1 MVFKSK
7 IKWVALLVLTL
18 SLGSMVA
25 HLSMTKFSSMNLI
38 QYSAKDAL
46 IHDFPN
52 IVSPVIRI
60 KRLWGTVRSLE
71 SLQPYA
77 NPRNSYPVPNENT
90 NGFIFAKI
98 FGGFEKIRSSRYKK
112 ALVQNKSVINS
123 RVSPIFMTRSNS
135 LPHLKMM

>member
-46 IHDFPN
+46 SHDFPN
-52 IVSPVIRI
+52 IVSPVSSFFADWIQI
-60 KRLWGTVRSLE
+60 LNVLSSFVSCNNIDLMI
-71 SLQPYA
+71 
-77 NPRNSYPVPNENT
+77 
-90 NGFIFAKI
+90 FILFLYVD
-98 FGGFEKIRSSRYKK
+98 ERSS
-112 ALVQNKSVINS
+112 
-123 RVSPIFMTRSNS
+123 
-135 LPHLKMM
+135 